1 MIDSSRTIRPIPGQ
15 GTEIPN
21 MKEVYYAQAEI
32 TRSGSSESGSSV
44 RIAPRVRTQPENT
57 NQRRFESPFTSI
69 SDVPPLTC
77 PFSSV
82 P

>member
-32 TRSGSSESGSSV
+32 TRSGSSEGGSSV
-44 RIAPRVRTQPENT
+44 RIAPPGTDTTRKH
-57 NQRRFESPFTSI
+57 ESAEI
-69 SDVPPLTC
+69 
-77 PFSSV
+77 
-82 P
+82 